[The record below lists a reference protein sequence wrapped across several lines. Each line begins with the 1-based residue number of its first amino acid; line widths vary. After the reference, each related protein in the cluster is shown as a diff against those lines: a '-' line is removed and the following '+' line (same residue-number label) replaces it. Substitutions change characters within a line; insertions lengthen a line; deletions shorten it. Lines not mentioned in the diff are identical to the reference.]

1 MKEKVFERVS
11 CVGSR
16 TWMESL
22 EMVATRDLY
31 LCSQV
36 SENELS
42 ILGKGDFSFS
52 TEVQGQGR
60 GMQRIWQAAKINSGA
75 PHSQLALEKAGRR
88 TWPIRSLSPRGWK
101 ATWWAH

>member
-22 EMVATRDLY
+22 EMVATGDLHPR
-31 LCSQV
+31 SQV
-36 SENELS
+36 SQMN

-52 TEVQGQGR
+52 TEVQGQGK
-60 GMQRIWQAAKINSGA
+60 GMQRI
-75 PHSQLALEKAGRR
+75 
-88 TWPIRSLSPRGWK
+88 
-101 ATWWAH
+101 